1 MSISA
6 FESIIKYVYSG
17 TLEFNV
23 EDYFDIVKEASYYMI
38 DDVDQL
44 FYSAMSEEFI
54 KRVTNENRS
63 GLIELAK
70 KYEGNFLGEL
80 QYLQEFQ

>member
-1 MSISA
+1 
-6 FESIIKYVYSG
+6 
-17 TLEFNV
+17 
-23 EDYFDIVKEASYYMI
+23 MI